1 MGEIKIEGEDPKDLG
16 LTLVADE
23 VAEIDEDDALDY
35 TDDVVL
41 EVADLDDAGI
51 EIVLVVPTPADT
63 PDEEPTREED
73 VEEDLLSQLEAILS
87 PGAAGSTGEEEEE
100 GDVVAPKRKKAK
112 TVDDE
117 DEDLGEVRPR
127 QKNEVHCHRCYILVK
142 VTIGKCPVG
151 EDECPVMACKK
162 Q

>member
-1 MGEIKIEGEDPKDLG
+1 MSEIKIEGEDLKDLG

-23 VAEIDEDDALDY
+23 VAEVDEDDVLDY
-35 TDDVVL
+35 ADDAVL

-73 VEEDLLSQLEAILS
+73 VEEDLLSQLEAMLS
-87 PGAAGSTGEEEEE
+87 PGAAGSTEEE

-151 EDECPVMACKK
+151 EDECPVIACMK